1 MPTGRWASGSPQVR
15 EFSPEGS
22 TQPTDRLEK
31 PEAPSKSQRHP
42 ALASQTWESGHLPWA
57 A

>member
-31 PEAPSKSQRHP
+31 PEAPSKSQKHP